1 IQMRLFRPW
10 IPVPVYAWEATLHGT
25 AIRKPWTQCLARSRF
40 HLERFLSDGIVPAD
54 RACKVTIR
62 RSILQLIQPSELWAS
77 KHGARRDSGEARDAD
92 RVWRAHIYHFAA
104 YRIAWRGSGRRQH
117 PAHDRVPVAA
127 RFLRRRL
134 LDVWARTKP
143 HA

>member
-1 IQMRLFRPW
+1 MQMRLFRPW
-10 IPVPVYAWEATLHGT
+10 IPVPAYAWEATLHGT

-77 KHGARRDSGEARDAD
+77 KHGARRNPGKPATQTGFGALTYTTSLPTGLLGVGLGGD
-92 RVWRAHIYHFAA
+92 RTPRM
-104 YRIAWRGSGRRQH
+104 IAFQ
-117 PAHDRVPVAA
+117 
-127 RFLRRRL
+127 LR
-134 LDVWARTKP
+134 LDFWGGDY
-143 HA
+143 